1 LRWIGRILKWIGVGL
16 IALVVVGVAF
26 QQIGLLLDAKVA
38 PPAGDMVRVGSRGV
52 HLACRGHGPRTYILD
67 AGAGAGV
74 FEWYRLQPLLAESGQ
89 ACAFDRAGLGWSDSA
104 RGDQDGIAAADQLA
118 AMVKAAGIPTP
129 FVYVGHSLGA
139 NFAEI
144 YQARFPRD
152 VAALVLLEP
161 GVPADLLEDFRGS
174 RHDAF
179 AANACD
185 ASCYLAGA
193 ATMVGLVRLATLSA
207 GTKSLDERTR
217 AIYRASIARP
227 ANLMTTIASLNATPK
242 TAYESL
248 DIHSFGSTPVLVFA
262 SSAPREPEGRET
274 PSDVKRWQVAQ
285 RAYLAGLSAKS
296 SRGGGLVIVPDAT
309 HSSMVLGEQQ
319 SDFVARTMLA
329 FLARVGM

>member
-1 LRWIGRILKWIGVGL
+1 M
-16 IALVVVGVAF
+16 AF

-38 PPAGDMVRVGSRGV
+38 PPAGDMAHVANRSV
-52 HLACRGHGPRTYILD
+52 HLACRGHGPRTFLLD

-74 FEWYRLQPLLAESGQ
+74 FEWYRLQPLLAESGRV
-89 ACAFDRAGLGWSDSA
+89 CAFDRAGLGWSD
-104 RGDQDGIAAADQLA
+104 RVQGDQDGIAAADQLA
-118 AMVKAAGIPTP
+118 ALVKAAHIATP

-139 NFAEI
+139 NFAEV
-144 YQARFPRD
+144 YQSRYPRD

-161 GVPADLLEDFRGS
+161 GVPADLLEDFHGS
-174 RHDAF
+174 RKEAF

-193 ATMVGLVRLATLSA
+193 ATAIGLVRLATLSA

-217 AIYRASIARP
+217 PIYRASAARP
-227 ANLMTTIASLNATPK
+227 ANMMTTIASLNATPK
-242 TAYESL
+242 TAYECL

-262 SSAPREPEGRET
+262 SSATREPEGHET
-274 PSDVKRWQVAQ
+274 ADDVRRWQAGQ

-309 HSSMVLGEQQ
+309 HSSMVLGERQAA
-319 SDFVARTMLA
+319 FVAKTMLA
-329 FLARVGM
+329 FLTRVGV